1 MKVYEIMT
9 ITKNE
14 IGEEGSRNLSNTVK
28 DLISQY
34 KGKVLDSNFW
44 GKRKF
49 AYKINH
55 DTEGYYD
62 VINFEMAAE
71 NMPKLESKL
80 NFIDGLIR
88 YLVTAD

>member
-1 MKVYEIMT
+1 MKAYEIMT
-9 ITKNE
+9 ITKLDM
-14 IGEEGSRNLSNTVK
+14 GEEGARTLSNSIK
-28 DLISQY
+28 DLIGQY

-49 AYKINH
+49 AYKLNNN
-55 DTEGYYD
+55 TEGFYD
-62 VINFEMAAE
+62 VITFEMSQD

-80 NFIDGLIR
+80 NLTDGLIR